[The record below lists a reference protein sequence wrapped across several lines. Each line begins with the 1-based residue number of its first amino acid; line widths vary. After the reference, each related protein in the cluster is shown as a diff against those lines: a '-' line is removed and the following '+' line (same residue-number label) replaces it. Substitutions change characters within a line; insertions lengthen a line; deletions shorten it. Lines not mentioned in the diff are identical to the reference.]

1 MKMGFYFAEVRKL
14 RRELQAAYGAG
25 EYKKALILGK
35 NILQKY
41 MENDDANTMEYASD
55 MHNLGVIFDTMG
67 MYPKAV
73 EYYKKAAVLKRECS
87 GESLS
92 YADTVNNLAI
102 AYNNMGEGEKARRFH
117 GEVLKI
123 REAKLGKDH
132 PDTIYSL
139 FHLGNTEE
147 DLQQYEKA
155 VEYHQ
160 QALERARRSTDFSK
174 EDMADIFASLG
185 SAYDGGGNYRR
196 SISSYEKALDF
207 MEKAGVEESFCCM
220 IWTLSLAEVCE
231 KAGWNELAVE
241 YCEKA
246 VRMRRKMM
254 QDSHLDYINS
264 LNSLGILCCKA
275 GMFEKSLQC
284 HEEVLKLVREVLGG
298 DHLFYAD
305 TLNNMSA
312 DYSGM
317 GQMEKALEANE
328 EALRRKEAALGEY
341 HAQVAVCYMSR
352 GRLYE
357 KMGRDTDA
365 LAAYEKALLIRRD
378 TVGRMDPL
386 YADTLEQIAGL
397 FTAKGAYEAAAEYLQ
412 EALYIRREAETGTD
426 RDLVGGLQLLADVKQ
441 KAGEGQAAA
450 ALCREAIEL
459 LEKHFS
465 KNHPEYAIGLAK
477 LGEILAREKQY
488 DEAIQILTESAAI
501 QKEMLDEDNPRYLKT
516 LEYLAEVCVRKG
528 DYAVAVQHYLAI
540 NDANYEETAEEKQ
553 RAAETL
559 LAVAV
564 CYLAMGNE
572 KKAEAYRK
580 EAVEKLNRAGGGLT
594 EKFAKSHQQYDML
607 ANKGKLPY
615 AGAER
620 QARMEERRRLQ
631 KAKDL
636 FTEML
641 AQRGEQAQSLDKEAV
656 RNAISLGD
664 LQMRTGNREQAF
676 FWYQAA
682 EQAAEGMEYAQ
693 ACRRLGEW
701 YLTAGEYLKGLQKLT
716 NAKNYIEEYDS
727 VKTKDYCELL
737 AEIGDCYFAMGE
749 KEKAV
754 GMYLPYI
761 RLFRE
766 LQLPR
771 GKQYQRRLERTGRLL
786 ADSGRHKDAAECF
799 SELALATRM
808 MEGETENFARLLLKT
823 AASHIAQGNQKEA
836 VTLLDRALLL
846 GTAKGRDTEAYGKL
860 CDRIGRMYAAN
871 GSLERAEDCLSIAY
885 EMTRNGKKCL
895 TRDGL
900 AALLSVLRKLG
911 QEERYFAVK
920 QGKKLE

>member
-73 EYYKKAAVLKRECS
+73 EYYKKAAVLKRDCS

-185 SAYDGGGNYRR
+185 AAYDGGGNYRR

-207 MEKAGVEESFCCM
+207 MEKAGVEESFCYM

-246 VRMRRKMM
+246 VQMRRKMM

-275 GMFEKSLQC
+275 GMFAKSLQC
-284 HEEVLKLVREVLGG
+284 HEEVLRLVQEVLGS

-317 GQMEKALEANE
+317 NEMEKALEANA
-328 EALRRKEAALGEY
+328 EALRRKEAALGQS
-341 HAQVAVCYMSR
+341 HPQVAVCYMSR

-378 TVGRMDPL
+378 AVGRMDPL

-528 DYAVAVQHYLAI
+528 DYTVAVQHYLAI

-572 KKAEAYRK
+572 KKAEAYLK
-580 EAVEKLNRAGGGLT
+580 EAVEKLSRAGGGLT
-594 EKFAKSHQQYDML
+594 EKFAKRHQQYDML

-754 GMYLPYI
+754 GMYLPSI

-846 GTAKGRDTEAYGKL
+846 GTAKGRETEAYGKL

>member
-73 EYYKKAAVLKRECS
+73 EYYKKAAVLKRDCS

-754 GMYLPYI
+754 SMYLPYI

-771 GKQYQRRLERTGRLL
+771 EKQYQRRLERTGRLL

>member
-1 MKMGFYFAEVRKL
+1 
-14 RRELQAAYGAG
+14 
-25 EYKKALILGK
+25 
-35 NILQKY
+35 
-41 MENDDANTMEYASD
+41 
-55 MHNLGVIFDTMG
+55 
-67 MYPKAV
+67 
-73 EYYKKAAVLKRECS
+73 
-87 GESLS
+87 
-92 YADTVNNLAI
+92 
-102 AYNNMGEGEKARRFH
+102 
-117 GEVLKI
+117 
-123 REAKLGKDH
+123 
-132 PDTIYSL
+132 
-139 FHLGNTEE
+139 
-147 DLQQYEKA
+147 
-155 VEYHQ
+155 
-160 QALERARRSTDFSK
+160 
-174 EDMADIFASLG
+174 
-185 SAYDGGGNYRR
+185 
-196 SISSYEKALDF
+196 
-207 MEKAGVEESFCCM
+207 
-220 IWTLSLAEVCE
+220 
-231 KAGWNELAVE
+231 
-241 YCEKA
+241 
-246 VRMRRKMM
+246 
-254 QDSHLDYINS
+254 
-264 LNSLGILCCKA
+264 
-275 GMFEKSLQC
+275 
-284 HEEVLKLVREVLGG
+284 
-298 DHLFYAD
+298 
-305 TLNNMSA
+305 
-312 DYSGM
+312 
-317 GQMEKALEANE
+317 MEKALEANA
-328 EALRRKEAALGEY
+328 EALRRKEAALGPS
-341 HAQVAVCYMSR
+341 HPQVAVCYMSR

-528 DYAVAVQHYLAI
+528 DYAVAVQHYLAL
-540 NDANYEETAEEKQ
+540 NDANYEETAEDKQ

-559 LAVAV
+559 LAIAV

-580 EAVEKLNRAGGGLT
+580 EAVEKLSRAGGGLT
-594 EKFAKSHQQYDML
+594 DKFAKRHQQYDLL

-620 QARMEERRRLQ
+620 QAKMEERRRLQ

-664 LQMRTGNREQAF
+664 LQMRTGNRDQAF

-836 VTLLDRALLL
+836 NTLLDRALLL
-846 GTAKGRDTEAYGKL
+846 GTAKGRETEAYGKL

-911 QEERYFAVK
+911 REERYFAVK

>member
-754 GMYLPYI
+754 SMYLPYI

>member
-328 EALRRKEAALGEY
+328 EALRRKEAALGES

-754 GMYLPYI
+754 SMYLPYI

-771 GKQYQRRLERTGRLL
+771 EKQYQRRLERTGRLL

>member
-1 MKMGFYFAEVRKL
+1 M
-14 RRELQAAYGAG
+14 
-25 EYKKALILGK
+25 
-35 NILQKY
+35 
-41 MENDDANTMEYASD
+41 
-55 MHNLGVIFDTMG
+55 
-67 MYPKAV
+67 
-73 EYYKKAAVLKRECS
+73 
-87 GESLS
+87 
-92 YADTVNNLAI
+92 
-102 AYNNMGEGEKARRFH
+102 
-117 GEVLKI
+117 
-123 REAKLGKDH
+123 
-132 PDTIYSL
+132 
-139 FHLGNTEE
+139 
-147 DLQQYEKA
+147 
-155 VEYHQ
+155 
-160 QALERARRSTDFSK
+160 
-174 EDMADIFASLG
+174 
-185 SAYDGGGNYRR
+185 
-196 SISSYEKALDF
+196 
-207 MEKAGVEESFCCM
+207 
-220 IWTLSLAEVCE
+220 
-231 KAGWNELAVE
+231 
-241 YCEKA
+241 
-246 VRMRRKMM
+246 
-254 QDSHLDYINS
+254 
-264 LNSLGILCCKA
+264 
-275 GMFEKSLQC
+275 
-284 HEEVLKLVREVLGG
+284 
-298 DHLFYAD
+298 
-305 TLNNMSA
+305 
-312 DYSGM
+312 
-317 GQMEKALEANE
+317 
-328 EALRRKEAALGEY
+328 
-341 HAQVAVCYMSR
+341 
-352 GRLYE
+352 
-357 KMGRDTDA
+357 
-365 LAAYEKALLIRRD
+365 
-378 TVGRMDPL
+378 

-528 DYAVAVQHYLAI
+528 DYAVAVQHYLAL
-540 NDANYEETAEEKQ
+540 NDANYEETAEDKQ

-580 EAVEKLNRAGGGLT
+580 EAVEKLSRAGGGLT
-594 EKFAKSHQQYDML
+594 DKFAKRHQQYDLL

-620 QARMEERRRLQ
+620 QAKMEERRRLQ

-641 AQRGEQAQSLDKEAV
+641 AQRGEQEQSLDKEAV
-656 RNAISLGD
+656 HNAISLGD
-664 LQMRTGNREQAF
+664 LQMRTGNRDQAF

-836 VTLLDRALLL
+836 NTLLDRALLL
-846 GTAKGRDTEAYGKL
+846 GTAKGRETEAYGKL

-911 QEERYFAVK
+911 REERYFAVK

>member
-73 EYYKKAAVLKRECS
+73 EYYKKAAVLKRDCS

-123 REAKLGKDH
+123 RGAKLGKDH

-317 GQMEKALEANE
+317 GQMEKALEANA
-328 EALRRKEAALGEY
+328 EALRRKEAALGES

-580 EAVEKLNRAGGGLT
+580 EAVEKLSRAGGGLT
-594 EKFAKSHQQYDML
+594 EKFAKRHQQYDML

-641 AQRGEQAQSLDKEAV
+641 AQRGEQEQSLDKEAV

-754 GMYLPYI
+754 SMYLPYI

-823 AASHIAQGNQKEA
+823 AASHIAQGNKKEA

>member
-1 MKMGFYFAEVRKL
+1 M
-14 RRELQAAYGAG
+14 
-25 EYKKALILGK
+25 
-35 NILQKY
+35 
-41 MENDDANTMEYASD
+41 
-55 MHNLGVIFDTMG
+55 
-67 MYPKAV
+67 
-73 EYYKKAAVLKRECS
+73 
-87 GESLS
+87 
-92 YADTVNNLAI
+92 
-102 AYNNMGEGEKARRFH
+102 
-117 GEVLKI
+117 
-123 REAKLGKDH
+123 
-132 PDTIYSL
+132 
-139 FHLGNTEE
+139 
-147 DLQQYEKA
+147 
-155 VEYHQ
+155 
-160 QALERARRSTDFSK
+160 
-174 EDMADIFASLG
+174 
-185 SAYDGGGNYRR
+185 
-196 SISSYEKALDF
+196 
-207 MEKAGVEESFCCM
+207 
-220 IWTLSLAEVCE
+220 
-231 KAGWNELAVE
+231 
-241 YCEKA
+241 
-246 VRMRRKMM
+246 
-254 QDSHLDYINS
+254 
-264 LNSLGILCCKA
+264 
-275 GMFEKSLQC
+275 
-284 HEEVLKLVREVLGG
+284 
-298 DHLFYAD
+298 
-305 TLNNMSA
+305 
-312 DYSGM
+312 
-317 GQMEKALEANE
+317 
-328 EALRRKEAALGEY
+328 
-341 HAQVAVCYMSR
+341 
-352 GRLYE
+352 
-357 KMGRDTDA
+357 
-365 LAAYEKALLIRRD
+365 
-378 TVGRMDPL
+378 
-386 YADTLEQIAGL
+386 
-397 FTAKGAYEAAAEYLQ
+397 
-412 EALYIRREAETGTD
+412 
-426 RDLVGGLQLLADVKQ
+426 
-441 KAGEGQAAA
+441 
-450 ALCREAIEL
+450 
-459 LEKHFS
+459 
-465 KNHPEYAIGLAK
+465 
-477 LGEILAREKQY
+477 
-488 DEAIQILTESAAI
+488 
-501 QKEMLDEDNPRYLKT
+501 
-516 LEYLAEVCVRKG
+516 RKG
-528 DYAVAVQHYLAI
+528 DYAVAVQHYLAL
-540 NDANYEETAEEKQ
+540 NDANYEETAEDKQ

-559 LAVAV
+559 LAIAV

-580 EAVEKLNRAGGGLT
+580 EAVEKLSRAGGGLT
-594 EKFAKSHQQYDML
+594 DKFAKRHQQYDLL

-620 QARMEERRRLQ
+620 QAKMEERRRLQ

-641 AQRGEQAQSLDKEAV
+641 AQRGEQEQSLDKEAV

-664 LQMRTGNREQAF
+664 LQMRTGNRDQAF

-836 VTLLDRALLL
+836 NTLLDRALLL
-846 GTAKGRDTEAYGKL
+846 GTAKGRETEAYGKL

>member
-1 MKMGFYFAEVRKL
+1 MKMGFYFAEARKL

-754 GMYLPYI
+754 SMYLPYI

>member
-67 MYPKAV
+67 MYQKAV
-73 EYYKKAAVLKRECS
+73 EYYKKAAVLKRDCS

-207 MEKAGVEESFCCM
+207 MEKAGVEESFCYM

-246 VRMRRKMM
+246 VQMRRKMM

-317 GQMEKALEANE
+317 GQMEKALEANA
-328 EALRRKEAALGEY
+328 EALRRKEAALGES
-341 HAQVAVCYMSR
+341 HPQVAVCYMSR

-528 DYAVAVQHYLAI
+528 DYTVAVQHYLAI

-580 EAVEKLNRAGGGLT
+580 EAVEKLSRAGGGLT
-594 EKFAKSHQQYDML
+594 EKFAKRHQQYDML

-754 GMYLPYI
+754 SMYLPYI

-911 QEERYFAVK
+911 QKQRYFAVK

>member
-73 EYYKKAAVLKRECS
+73 EYYKKAAVLKRDCS

>member
-1 MKMGFYFAEVRKL
+1 MGFYFAEVRKL

-73 EYYKKAAVLKRECS
+73 EYYKKAAVLKRDCS

-328 EALRRKEAALGEY
+328 EALRRKEAALGES

-754 GMYLPYI
+754 SMYLPYI

-771 GKQYQRRLERTGRLL
+771 EKQYQRRLERTGRLL

>member
-1 MKMGFYFAEVRKL
+1 M
-14 RRELQAAYGAG
+14 
-25 EYKKALILGK
+25 
-35 NILQKY
+35 
-41 MENDDANTMEYASD
+41 
-55 MHNLGVIFDTMG
+55 
-67 MYPKAV
+67 
-73 EYYKKAAVLKRECS
+73 
-87 GESLS
+87 
-92 YADTVNNLAI
+92 
-102 AYNNMGEGEKARRFH
+102 
-117 GEVLKI
+117 LKI

-207 MEKAGVEESFCCM
+207 MEKAGVEESFCYM

-328 EALRRKEAALGEY
+328 EALRRKEAALGES

-754 GMYLPYI
+754 SMYLPYI

>member
-73 EYYKKAAVLKRECS
+73 EYYKKAAVLKRDCS

-580 EAVEKLNRAGGGLT
+580 EAVEKLSRAGGGLT
-594 EKFAKSHQQYDML
+594 EKFAKRHQQYDML

>member
-73 EYYKKAAVLKRECS
+73 EYYKKAAVLKRDCS

-123 REAKLGKDH
+123 RGAKLGKDH

-317 GQMEKALEANE
+317 GQMEKALEANA
-328 EALRRKEAALGEY
+328 EALRRKEAALGES

-580 EAVEKLNRAGGGLT
+580 EAVEKLSRAGGGLT
-594 EKFAKSHQQYDML
+594 EKFAKRHQQYDML

-641 AQRGEQAQSLDKEAV
+641 AQRGEQEQSLDKEAV

-823 AASHIAQGNQKEA
+823 AASHIAQGNKKEA

>member
-73 EYYKKAAVLKRECS
+73 EYYKKAAVLKRDCS

-123 REAKLGKDH
+123 RGAKLGKDH

-317 GQMEKALEANE
+317 GQMEKALEANA
-328 EALRRKEAALGEY
+328 EALRRKEAALGES

-580 EAVEKLNRAGGGLT
+580 EAVEKLSRAGGGLT
-594 EKFAKSHQQYDML
+594 EKFAKRHQQYDML

-641 AQRGEQAQSLDKEAV
+641 AQRGEQEQSLDKEAV

>member
-55 MHNLGVIFDTMG
+55 LHNLGVIFDTMG

-73 EYYKKAAVLKRECS
+73 EYYKKAAVLKRDCS

-92 YADTVNNLAI
+92 YGDTVNNLAI

-117 GEVLKI
+117 EEVLKI
-123 REAKLGKDH
+123 REMKLGKDH

-160 QALERARRSTDFSK
+160 QALERARRSADFSK

-196 SISSYEKALDF
+196 AISSYEKALDF
-207 MEKAGVEESFCCM
+207 MEKAGVEESFCYM

-246 VRMRRKMM
+246 VQMRRKIMR
-254 QDSHLDYINS
+254 DSHLDYINS
-264 LNSLGILCCKA
+264 LNSLGVLCCKA
-275 GMFEKSLQC
+275 GMYEKSLQC

-317 GQMEKALEANE
+317 GQMEKALEANG
-328 EALRRKEAALGEY
+328 EALRRKEAALGEF
-341 HAQVAVCYMSR
+341 HPQVAVCYMSR

-386 YADTLEQIAGL
+386 YADTLEQIAEV

-412 EALYIRREAETGTD
+412 EALYIRREAQTGTD
-426 RDLVGGLQLLADVKQ
+426 RDLMRGLQLLADVKQ
-441 KAGEGQAAA
+441 KAGEGQTAA

-528 DYAVAVQHYLAI
+528 DYAVAVQHYLAL

-580 EAVEKLNRAGGGLT
+580 EATEKLTRAGGGLT
-594 EKFAKSHQQYDML
+594 EKFAKRHQQYDLL
-607 ANKGKLPY
+607 ASKGKLPY
-615 AGAER
+615 EGAER
-620 QARMEERRRLQ
+620 QAKMEERRRLQ

-641 AQRGEQAQSLDKEAV
+641 AQRGEQAQSLDKDAV

-754 GMYLPYI
+754 GMYLPYV
-761 RLFRE
+761 RLFRD

-771 GKQYQRRLERTGRLL
+771 GKQYQHRLERTGKLL
-786 ADSGRHKDAAECF
+786 ADGGRHKDAAECF

-846 GTAKGRDTEAYGKL
+846 GTAKGRDTESYGKL

>member
-41 MENDDANTMEYASD
+41 LENDDANTMEYASD

-67 MYPKAV
+67 MYAKAV
-73 EYYKKAAVLKRECS
+73 EYYKKAAILKRDCS

-123 REAKLGKDH
+123 RETKLGKDH

-147 DLQQYEKA
+147 DLQQYDKA

-160 QALERARRSTDFSK
+160 QALERARRSADFSK
-174 EDMADIFASLG
+174 EDLADIFASLG
-185 SAYDGGGNYRR
+185 AAYDGGGNYRR

-207 MEKAGVEESFCCM
+207 MEKAGVEESFCYM

-246 VRMRRKMM
+246 VQMRRKMM

-275 GMFEKSLQC
+275 GMFAKSLQC
-284 HEEVLKLVREVLGG
+284 HEEVLRLVQEVLGS

-317 GQMEKALEANE
+317 NEMEKALEANA
-328 EALRRKEAALGEY
+328 EALRRKEAALGPS
-341 HAQVAVCYMSR
+341 HPQVAVCYMSR

-528 DYAVAVQHYLAI
+528 DYAVAVQHYLAL
-540 NDANYEETAEEKQ
+540 NDANYEETAEDKQ

-580 EAVEKLNRAGGGLT
+580 EAVEKLSRAGGGLT
-594 EKFAKSHQQYDML
+594 DKFAKRHQQYDLL

-620 QARMEERRRLQ
+620 QAKMEERRRLQ

-664 LQMRTGNREQAF
+664 LQMRTGNRDQAF

-836 VTLLDRALLL
+836 NTLLDRALLL
-846 GTAKGRDTEAYGKL
+846 GTAKGRETEAYGKL

-911 QEERYFAVK
+911 KEERYFAVK

>member
-1 MKMGFYFAEVRKL
+1 MGFYFAEVRKL

-73 EYYKKAAVLKRECS
+73 EYYKKAAVLKRDCS

-540 NDANYEETAEEKQ
+540 NDVNYEETAEEKQ

-564 CYLAMGNE
+564 CYLAMGDE

-754 GMYLPYI
+754 SMYLPYI

>member
-1 MKMGFYFAEVRKL
+1 MGFYFAEVRKL

-73 EYYKKAAVLKRECS
+73 EYYKKAAVLKRDCS

-754 GMYLPYI
+754 SMYLPYI

>member
-73 EYYKKAAVLKRECS
+73 EYYKKAAVLKRDCS

-317 GQMEKALEANE
+317 GQMEKALEANA

>member
-1 MKMGFYFAEVRKL
+1 MGFYFAEVRKL

-73 EYYKKAAVLKRECS
+73 EYYKKAAVLKRDCS

-123 REAKLGKDH
+123 RGAKLGKDH

-317 GQMEKALEANE
+317 GQMEKALEANA
-328 EALRRKEAALGEY
+328 EALRRKEAALGES

-580 EAVEKLNRAGGGLT
+580 EAVEKLSRAGGGLT
-594 EKFAKSHQQYDML
+594 EKFAKRHQQYDML

-641 AQRGEQAQSLDKEAV
+641 AQRGEQEQSLDKEAV